1 MNNPVPLEMLGVM
14 NGVLLVTGGSRGI
27 GAAVAVLAAKQ
38 GYDVA
43 VNFREDERAASAIV
57 EAVRSSGVRALP
69 LKGDVAV
76 EADVV
81 RMFEAVDTFG
91 PLKALVNNAGISGG
105 FSRVA
110 DLKAD
115 VLARVLAV
123 NVIGTMLCCREAVR
137 RLSTVWGGDGGAIVN
152 LSSLAAKR
160 GGGGE
165 WVHYAASKGAI
176 DTLTVGLAR
185 EIAAEGVR
193 VNAVAPGIVD
203 TEMHLAAGDPHRAKR
218 TGATVPIGR
227 AATPHEIAEAVMWLV
242 SPAASYVTGT
252 ILEAGGGR

>member
-1 MNNPVPLEMLGVM
+1 M

-27 GAAVAVLAAKQ
+27 GAAVATLAAQ
-38 GYDVA
+38 RGFDVA
-43 VNFREDERAASAIV
+43 VNYREDERAASAIV
-57 EAVRSSGVRALP
+57 EAVRSSGVRALA
-69 LKGDVAV
+69 LKGDVSV

-91 PLKALVNNAGISGG
+91 PLKALINNAGVTGG

-110 DLKAD
+110 DLKGPA
-115 VLARVLAV
+115 LERTFAV
-123 NVIGTMLCCREAVR
+123 NVVGAMLCAREAVR
-137 RLSTVWGGDGGAIVN
+137 RLSTVWGGDGGSIVN
-152 LSSLAAKR
+152 VSSLAAKL

-176 DTLTVGLAR
+176 NTITVGLAR
-185 EIAAEGVR
+185 EVAAEGVR
-193 VNAVAPGIVD
+193 VNAVAAGIVD

-227 AATPHEIAEAVMWLV
+227 AATPLEIAEAILWLT
-242 SPAASYVTGT
+242 SPAASYITGT

>member
-1 MNNPVPLEMLGVM
+1 M

-27 GAAVAVLAAKQ
+27 GAAVALLAVKH
-38 GYDVA
+38 GFDVA
-43 VNFREDERAASAIV
+43 VNYREDERAASAIV
-57 EAVRSSGVRALP
+57 EAVLASGARALA
-69 LKGDVAV
+69 LMGDVAL

-91 PLKALVNNAGISGG
+91 PLKALVNNAGITGG
-105 FSRVA
+105 FSRLA
-110 DLKAD
+110 DLKGA
-115 VLARVLAV
+115 VLERVLAV
-123 NVIGTMLCCREAVR
+123 NVTGAMLCAREAVR
-137 RLSTVWGGDGGAIVN
+137 RLSTVWGGDGGSIVN
-152 LSSLAAKR
+152 MSSLAAKL

-176 DTLTVGLAR
+176 NTFTVGLAR
-185 EIAAEGVR
+185 EVAAEGVR
-193 VNAVAPGIVD
+193 VNAVAAGIVD

-227 AATPHEIAEAVMWLV
+227 AATPHEIAEAVMWLN

>member
-1 MNNPVPLEMLGVM
+1 M

-27 GAAVAVLAAKQ
+27 GAAVATLAAQ
-38 GYDVA
+38 RGFDVA
-43 VNFREDERAASAIV
+43 VNYREDERAASAIV
-57 EAVRSSGVRALP
+57 EAVRSNGVRALA

-91 PLKALVNNAGISGG
+91 PLKALINNAGVTGG

-110 DLKAD
+110 DLKGPA
-115 VLARVLAV
+115 LERTFAV
-123 NVIGTMLCCREAVR
+123 NVIGAMLCAREAVR
-137 RLSTVWGGDGGAIVN
+137 RLSTVWGGDGGSIVN
-152 LSSLAAKR
+152 VSSLAAKL

-176 DTLTVGLAR
+176 NTMTVGLAR
-185 EIAAEGVR
+185 EVAAEGVR
-193 VNAVAPGIVD
+193 VNAVSAGIVD

-227 AATPHEIAEAVMWLV
+227 AATPHEIAEAILWLT
-242 SPAASYVTGT
+242 SPAASYITGT